1 MGGKRTLEPISK
13 ADIPDVCHGWKADV
27 EAGVRP
33 LGGGGLQQQASDLV
47 QRGVIEPSLLDLGLD
62 RQLSIGCQAVQARQ
76 ARPCPLLDVAQ
87 GRKSGV
93 DSFQFLKDREEPAA

>member
-1 MGGKRTLEPISK
+1 MGGKRTLAPIPK
-13 ADIPDVCHGWKADV
+13 ADIPDVCDGWKVDV
-27 EAGVRP
+27 EAGVQP

-76 ARPCPLLDVAQ
+76 AVQA
-87 GRKSGV
+87 
-93 DSFQFLKDREEPAA
+93 